1 MPEINI
7 KKIDELISYIPSC
20 EHPISSDVVIIKGQ
34 TRTYVFD
41 VGSTVECL
49 DYLHQMTDD
58 KVIIVSH
65 FHGDHT
71 WWLTKHREGD
81 EGVESGDK
89 ISLNYEPVKCSKIYA
104 GAYSTKHIPEAE
116 AVRER
121 ITIEDGVKLD
131 LIPLPS
137 SHCKGALA
145 LMVND
150 EYLFLGDATYPAY
163 KNNSGA
169 YNVQLL
175 SEEIKLLEELPAQ
188 KCGLSHDKHFI
199 RPKKVVIRQLQTVY
213 QLRTPDSPYITL
225 TRDM

>member
-7 KKIDELISYIPSC
+7 KKLDDRISYIPCC
-20 EHPISSDVVIIKGQ
+20 EQPLSSDVVIIRGD
-34 TRTYVFD
+34 TRTYIYD
-41 VGSTVECL
+41 VGSTPECL
-49 DYLHQMTDD
+49 DYLHRMSDD
-58 KVIIVSH
+58 KVVIVSH

-71 WWLTKHREGD
+71 WWLTKHHEGED
-81 EGVESGDK
+81 GVKQGDTL
-89 ISLNYEPVKCSKIYA
+89 SLCYEPVRCSKIYA
-104 GAYSTKHIPEAE
+104 GAYSTKHIPAAE

-121 ITIEDGVKLD
+121 LTIEDGVRLD

-137 SHCKGALA
+137 SHCKGSLA

-163 KNNSGA
+163 RNNSGD

-175 SEEIKLLEELPAQ
+175 SEEIKLLEELPAE
-188 KCGLSHDKHFI
+188 KCGLSHDRHFI
-199 RPKKVVIRQLQTVY
+199 RPKKVVLRQLQTVY

-225 TRDM
+225 TREV